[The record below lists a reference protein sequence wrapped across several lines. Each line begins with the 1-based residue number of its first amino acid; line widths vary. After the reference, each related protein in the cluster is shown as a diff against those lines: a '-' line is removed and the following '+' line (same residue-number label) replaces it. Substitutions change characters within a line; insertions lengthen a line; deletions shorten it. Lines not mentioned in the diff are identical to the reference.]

1 MPKSLYTPER
11 LLKVLRQRLS
21 LRKPQSDALLIMKD
35 VVENHLDLSKKSDV
49 AAQLE
54 IIAEAY
60 PQVTDFERAFPSLCF
75 ALATGVGKTRLMGAF
90 IVYLYLMDKS
100 LHFMVI
106 APNTT
111 IYQKLITD
119 FTPGTAKYVFQ
130 GVSEFVQNQPVI
142 ITGDDWEKGEGVTA
156 SENTTQPIIHIFNI
170 QKIHLE
176 DGKIRSIRE
185 TIGESYFDFL
195 SGLPDLVVLMDEAH
209 RYRAK
214 AGMEAIDDLKPVLG
228 LEVTATPKTTGSGA
242 KAFKN
247 VIYHYPLANALRD
260 GFVKKPSAV
269 TRNDFDPKLLT
280 PEQLQQRKLI
290 DAVYWHKRVKA
301 EIAEYAR
308 ANKVNRVHPF
318 ILVVAQD
325 TSHSSDIKSYIQSDD
340 FYGGAFKDKVIEIH
354 SNLQGEE
361 NENAMQRLLA
371 LETTT
376 DTEIL
381 IHVNKL
387 KEGWDVSNLFTIV
400 PLRASASDILT
411 EQTLGRGLRL
421 PYGKLTGNKIIDALC
436 VVAHDK
442 FKTLIDES
450 QKEGSILME
459 AIELGDQDNGSL
471 HKPITI
477 PPNLSATLVGKI
489 PTFEG
494 GAVLE
499 LHEPPRSDVLFEG
512 QADKRVVCETLRV
525 VRDYAEKHC
534 KGGLADLDDDTVRS
548 EITKQVDDAATAQKN
563 ITEEALSKPVGE
575 IVRQCLD
582 EIVSH
587 TIEVP
592 EIIISP
598 SEEVSFEIEN
608 FDLEKLG
615 EVNYQPVQ
623 DQILARDLLEGQSIS
638 IEIDTINSTNINPTE
653 RLIEL
658 LSDKQE
664 INYDDDADLLTK
676 LVGQMIDRLNAY
688 LADDV
693 KLNNVVVYYGPQLAE
708 FIHIQI
714 IDHQSKPTIDYNA
727 EVKKGFKLLRPQVFS
742 ASNDKI
748 LPYTQAAN
756 PLGDTSKYLFTGFK
770 KCGYPVQKFQS
781 NAERQFAEL
790 LEDEGRANIIRW
802 MKPAKNQFNI
812 KYNGGVPYNPDFI
825 IETPDEMIIAE
836 VKNHNEMGNN
846 IVTAKASAAK
856 QWIGFVNQIALK
868 KGKKKWRYLLI
879 PDNAISPSTTLNGLI
894 SARTWQAS

>member
-1 MPKSLYTPER
+1 MPRTLYTPER

-21 LRKPQSDALLIMKD
+21 LRKPQLDALLILKD
-35 VVENHLDLSKKSDV
+35 VMDNHLDLSKDSDV
-49 AAQLE
+49 ATQLE

-60 PQVTDFERAFPSLCF
+60 PEVTDFERAFPSLCF

-90 IVYLYLMDKS
+90 IAYLYLMGKS
-100 LHFMVI
+100 RHFMVI

-111 IYQKLITD
+111 IYQKLIND

-130 GVSEFVQNQPVI
+130 GVSELALDKPVI
-142 ITGDDWEKGEGVTA
+142 VTGDDWDKGAGVTA
-156 SENTTQPIIHIFNI
+156 SATSTQPIIHIFNI

-176 DGKIRSIRE
+176 EGKIRSLKE
-185 TIGESYFDFL
+185 TIGESYFNFL
-195 SGLPDLVVLMDEAH
+195 SGLQDLVVLMDEAH

-214 AGMEAIDDLKPVLG
+214 AGMDAIDDLKPVLG

-247 VIYHYPLANALRD
+247 VIYRYPLANALID
-260 GFVKKPSAV
+260 GFVKKPSAL
-269 TRNDFDPKLLT
+269 TLKDFNPTLFN
-280 PEQLQQRKLI
+280 PEQLQQRKLK
-290 DAVYWHKRVKA
+290 DAVRWHESVKA

-308 ANKVNRVHPF
+308 ANRVKRVHPF

-325 TSHSSDIKSYIQSDD
+325 TSHSSEIKSYIQSDE
-340 FYGGAFKDKVIEIH
+340 FYDGAFKDKVIEVR
-354 SNLQGEE
+354 SNLKGEE

-371 LETTT
+371 LESTT
-376 DTEIL
+376 DTEIV

-400 PLRASASDILT
+400 PLRTSASDILT

-421 PYGKLTGNKIIDALC
+421 PYGKLTGNEIIDALC
-436 VVAHDK
+436 VVAHDN

-450 QKEGSILME
+450 KKEGSILME
-459 AIELGDQDNGSL
+459 GIELDSQDTNSL

-477 PPNLSATLVGKI
+477 PPNLSGTLVGKT
-489 PTFEG
+489 PSYQD

-499 LHEPPRSDVLFEG
+499 LHETPSSDVMFQG

-525 VRDYAEKHC
+525 VRDYAEEHC
-534 KGGLADLDDDTVRS
+534 KGGLSDLNDESVRN
-548 EITKQVDDAATAQKN
+548 EITKQVDDAVIAQKN
-563 ITEEALSKPVGE
+563 ISEEALSKPVEE

-582 EIVSH
+582 EAVSH

-598 SEEVSFEIEN
+598 SEEVSFTIED
-608 FDLEKLG
+608 FDLERLG
-615 EVNYQPVQ
+615 EINYQPVQ
-623 DQILARDLLEGQSIS
+623 DQLLARDLLKGQSIS
-638 IEIDTINSTNINPTE
+638 LEADTISPTNINPTE

-658 LSDKQE
+658 LSHKQE

-676 LVGQMIDRLNAY
+676 LVGQMIDHLSTY
-688 LADDV
+688 LTDDI
-693 KLNNVVVYYGPQLAE
+693 KLNNVVAHYGPQLAE
-708 FIHIQI
+708 FIYTQI
-714 IDHQSKPTIDYNA
+714 VAHQHKPIIEYNA

-742 ASNDKI
+742 ASNDKV
-748 LPYTQAAN
+748 LPYTQAAA
-756 PLGDTSKYLFTGFK
+756 PLSDTPKYLFTGFK

-781 NAERQFAEL
+781 NTERQFAEL
-790 LEDEGRANIIRW
+790 LEDEGRANITRW

-825 IETPDEMIIAE
+825 IETANEMIIAE
-836 VKNHNEMGNN
+836 VKNHNEMNDDVV
-846 IVTAKASAAK
+846 IAKASAAD
-856 QWIGFVNQIALK
+856 QWIGFVNEIVK
-868 KGKKKWRYLLI
+868 EKGKKKWRYLLI

-894 SARTWQAS
+894 SAHTWQAS